1 MNEIGDKIY
10 KLRKDKALSQE
21 TFAESVGVSRQTVY
35 KWETGIV
42 LPSKENI
49 DKICTVYEVPKEY
62 FLSGEAIAEV
72 AVADGNQIKKDKKTL
87 KILTAI
93 LISFAVILALL
104 IVVTAVIGIS
114 VFPSN
119 QGDMVE
125 ITPDLES
132 YVFYIFLLIDIAI
145 FIGIIVL
152 TVFIIRLKVKCKHN
166 VNRM

>member
-49 DKICTVYEVPKEY
+49 DKICAVYEVPKEY
-62 FLSGEAIAEV
+62 FLGGDIAAEV
-72 AVADGNQIKKDKKTL
+72 AVAASKQITKNKKTL

-93 LISFAVILALL
+93 LISATVILALL

-114 VFPSN
+114 VFPTN
-119 QGDMVE
+119 QGDMVVVS
-125 ITPDLES
+125 PDIES
-132 YVFYIFLLIDIAI
+132 YVFYIFLCVT
-145 FIGIIVL
+145 IVL
-152 TVFIIRLKVKCKHN
+152 FVGLIVLLSVFFRFKLKCKRN